1 MATVVPAVSTGGS
14 GCHVYTIENDIW
26 PCEIE
31 LNSYISIPHTEL
43 YVDSYF
49 LNQGFFMP
57 QYHF

>member
-31 LNSYISIPHTEL
+31 LTLDLHGQGVE
-43 YVDSYF
+43 DSAV
-49 LNQGFFMP
+49 
-57 QYHF
+57 